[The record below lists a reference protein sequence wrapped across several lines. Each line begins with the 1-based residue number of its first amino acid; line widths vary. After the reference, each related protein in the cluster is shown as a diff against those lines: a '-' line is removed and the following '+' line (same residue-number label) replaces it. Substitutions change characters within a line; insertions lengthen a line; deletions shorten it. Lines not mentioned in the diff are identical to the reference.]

1 MTKLASEKA
10 SDLEDMTRW
19 RVSAIREKFEGI
31 INAIDAPEK
40 NEESDGLLCL
50 ACRHMKGNVMAVV
63 HLSNFVERG
72 NPGMV
77 ARVTTRPCR
86 VCEKD
91 VMSGNTVVDKLCES
105 CASKTG
111 CCRSC
116 GAEREAVKDEIMIG
130 VNRISGK
137 MK

>member
-31 INAIDAPEK
+31 INAIDASEK

-50 ACRHMKGNVMAVV
+50 ACRHMKGNVMA
-63 HLSNFVERG
+63 G
-72 NPGMV
+72 
-77 ARVTTRPCR
+77 ARVTTRPCP

>member
-1 MTKLASEKA
+1 MTKLASKKA

-31 INAIDAPEK
+31 INAIDVSEK

-50 ACRHMKGNVMAVV
+50 SCRHMKGNVMA
-63 HLSNFVERG
+63 G
-72 NPGMV
+72 

-116 GAEREAVKDEIMIG
+116 GADREAVKDEIMIG